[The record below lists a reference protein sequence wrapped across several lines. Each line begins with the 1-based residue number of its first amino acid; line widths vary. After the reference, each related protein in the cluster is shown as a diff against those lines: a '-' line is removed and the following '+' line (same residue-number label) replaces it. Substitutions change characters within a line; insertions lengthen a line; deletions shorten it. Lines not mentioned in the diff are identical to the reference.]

1 MIIQPVMGQPDLAQ
15 KRHQVAARAA
25 HTEAPPGL
33 RTTQAG
39 QFGRAAFLAA
49 GQRDDEPPFA
59 IGTERVREND
69 GLLIVPYSSAQY
81 LVSRDGREQVLDC
94 WPTLVGLER
103 CDVGFTTW
111 EELHLRRK
119 PSNRRGCGYP
129 LAQVRDSL
137 YGSRPA
143 EVWDTYVSGR

>member
-1 MIIQPVMGQPDLAQ
+1 MGQPDLAQ

-49 GQRDDEPPFA
+49 GPRDDEPPLA
-59 IGTERVREND
+59 IGTERVRENN
-69 GLLIVPYSSAQY
+69 GLLIVPYNSAQY

-94 WPTLVGLER
+94 WPTLVGLNAATCGSR
-103 CDVGFTTW
+103 PW

-129 LAQVRDSL
+129 RPQVRDSL
-137 YGSRPA
+137 
-143 EVWDTYVSGR
+143 